1 MKTEMLDIIKN
12 AIASEYQ
19 LPDSS
24 FLVEEN
30 TDVKHKP
37 FQMEVEVKTKKMK
50 FLICRF
56 DTQTELFNCFK
67 EGDYRKKCDNIVF
80 VESPSKLYVFLVEL
94 KNTTNGPE
102 KQLKISKPFAV
113 FLISRINAVIESRKN
128 DESKSVDIS
137 FDKEVI
143 YRMIGIKGKAT
154 FDKKTLKNYETA
166 YKFNED
172 GYLLLSSKKSKILD
186 LDFLISEN
194 NL

>member
-30 TDVKHKP
+30 TDDNHKP
-37 FQMEVEVKTKKMK
+37 FKMEIEVKTRRLK

-67 EGDYRKKCDNIVF
+67 KGNYRKNCDNIVF

-113 FLISRINAVIESRKN
+113 FLISRIKAVVESKN
-128 DESKSVDIS
+128 DDESKAIDKS
-137 FDKEVI
+137 FDKEVV
-143 YRMIGIKGKAT
+143 YRMIGIKERAA
-154 FDKKTLKNYETA
+154 FDKKTLKNYENA

-172 GYLLLSSKKSKILD
+172 DYLLLPRKNCKMLD
-186 LDFLISEN
+186 LDFIINEN